1 MSFAGREAAL
11 TSLLLFRH
19 AATALALMLLAA
31 GHAPAPAVAEEVD
44 LKLVLASDVSR
55 SVDDREFELQRKGY
69 AAAFRDPRVMRAIRS
84 GPIGRIAVCFFE
96 WSGTESHRLV
106 IDWTVIGD
114 DEQAG
119 YFADKLLSEPRSAAN
134 RTAIGAAIDASV
146 RLFDATRI
154 ESERRTID
162 VSGDGTNTNGR
173 PPVLARDDAVAA
185 GITINALV
193 ILSPEPMPWNPE
205 HTHPPGGLENYFKIN
220 VIGGPGAFTL
230 VVDGFETFAEAITS
244 KLVKE
249 IALDGGATILA
260 ERPGAPSGAEP
271 R

>member
-1 MSFAGREAAL
+1 M
-11 TSLLLFRH
+11 SLLSLVRR
-19 AATALALMLLAA
+19 AVLALSLMVLATAWVPKPAA
-31 GHAPAPAVAEEVD
+31 AEDVD
-44 LKLVLASDVSR
+44 LKLVLAADVSR
-55 SVDDREFELQRKGY
+55 SIDDREFELQRKGY

-84 GPIGRIAVCFFE
+84 GPLGRIAVCFFE
-96 WSGTESHRLV
+96 WSGSESQKVV

-134 RTAIGAAIDASV
+134 RTALGAAIEAST
-146 RLFDATRI
+146 RLFDATSI
-154 ESERRTID
+154 DSERRTID

-173 PPVLARDDAVAA
+173 PPILARDDAVAA

-220 VIGGPGAFTL
+220 VVGGPGAFTI
-230 VVDGFETFAEAITS
+230 VVEGFETFAEAITN

-260 ERPGAPSGAEP
+260 ARPKPPTGAPL